1 MSFHLEKYKGNH
13 PGIILE
19 RLLAKKKICQ
29 RYFDLSTGEHTQTIN
44 ASQKAEEVLI
54 LH

>member
-19 RLLAKKKICQ
+19 CLLAKKKICQ